1 MYNKITVKK
10 KPKAGTNMNFRSI
23 KFKIPA
29 FFTLYLLILLIVGVF
44 MVVDNVQNNALEEKL
59 SKNSAISELVSKKI
73 DLYLA
78 SALKEIETSTKYTV
92 ENLNEDYIYYEINRL
107 VDNYDYF
114 DLVFF
119 TSTEG
124 RMMYSKPYNPI
135 AIEKN
140 TYTDRDYYQ
149 HIMRYR
155 ESFISKLYIS
165 RVLGKP
171 HFVVA
176 APVQKGEYIYGLMA
190 GGIPLAEM
198 KNVIIDSDVVF
209 NGGIWVVDSFG
220 SLIVNPYE
228 ELKTDE
234 IVSMENNKITINE
247 KEYSLYE
254 VLEKKI
260 TGTGLIERNNK
271 TYYVS
276 ITHVDNADLAV
287 LVEQE
292 EQALLGEAF
301 QVVNDMRGLVLI
313 LLGIGIVIALI
324 LSLGITKPIQNLV
337 FLVRKWSEGDNRFD
351 EVKIDSKSE
360 IGELTE
366 TFKNITKDLDMKVEE
381 LKTSIK
387 NENQIKQYL
396 NNILMSAG
404 SGIIVIDSKDE
415 IVIFNREAE
424 EISGYRGENLLGKK
438 YEYFSNKIHIDFKK
452 IIGNIEEKGDKLL
465 ERETVLINKN
475 KKSIPCRIICSV
487 IKNEEKNKIGYVFLI
502 NNIEVIKMLEEE
514 IKREDRLNIVGE
526 FSSSIIHD
534 IGNPLAGLSNL
545 LELYKSDIA
554 DKNEKEEILNL
565 IEEEIED
572 LNSIVLNFLNFT
584 KSKNQENIE
593 VDICQI
599 VNESVNILR
608 SEMINSGIKVKIN
621 QEKEKIYLNIDRRSI
636 KQALINIIKNS
647 IQAIKGEGYI
657 NIKINE
663 LKEAVKIIIQDTG
676 VGIKEDEMKNIFEP
690 FYTTKKD
697 GTGLGLSTSYKYI
710 RDNDGKI
717 EINSKYGEG
726 TEFIITIPKRRK
738 K

>member
-1 MYNKITVKK
+1 
-10 KPKAGTNMNFRSI
+10 
-23 KFKIPA
+23 
-29 FFTLYLLILLIVGVF
+29 
-44 MVVDNVQNNALEEKL
+44 
-59 SKNSAISELVSKKI
+59 
-73 DLYLA
+73 
-78 SALKEIETSTKYTV
+78 
-92 ENLNEDYIYYEINRL
+92 
-107 VDNYDYF
+107 
-114 DLVFF
+114 
-119 TSTEG
+119 
-124 RMMYSKPYNPI
+124 
-135 AIEKN
+135 
-140 TYTDRDYYQ
+140 
-149 HIMRYR
+149 
-155 ESFISKLYIS
+155 
-165 RVLGKP
+165 
-171 HFVVA
+171 
-176 APVQKGEYIYGLMA
+176 
-190 GGIPLAEM
+190 
-198 KNVIIDSDVVF
+198 
-209 NGGIWVVDSFG
+209 
-220 SLIVNPYE
+220 
-228 ELKTDE
+228 
-234 IVSMENNKITINE
+234 MENNKITINE
-247 KEYSLYE
+247 KEYSLYK

-717 EINSKYGEG
+717 EMNSKYGEG